1 MGTENVRML
10 HFWGDYLKGDFSHNR
25 LCLCMRLKL
34 YYSGSDCCQIW
45 LRLSFKLL
53 IHYIIT
59 TTIVKISPAT
69 KIWHCYFSCLCS
81 HANQLW
87 LKLQMWADLA
97 ESSALVPLHKQTK
110 KKKSFLSLPLCAHI
124 KQGVKHWALE
134 VRPGELVNF
143 EQLLPTRLDVIMLNE
158 SKPGPPIQQTETYV
172 KRASM
177 RKQNK
182 LCTHTVLAAM
192 QPHII

>member
-10 HFWGDYLKGDFSHNR
+10 HFWGHYLKGDFSHNC

-45 LRLSFKLL
+45 LRLSFKLW

-87 LKLQMWADLA
+87 LKLQIWADLA

-110 KKKSFLSLPLCAHI
+110 KKKVSFHFLFVRTLNRGLNIELWRCGRVNWWTLNSCCPLGLTSLC
-124 KQGVKHWALE
+124 
-134 VRPGELVNF
+134 
-143 EQLLPTRLDVIMLNE
+143 
-158 SKPGPPIQQTETYV
+158 
-172 KRASM
+172 
-177 RKQNK
+177 
-182 LCTHTVLAAM
+182 
-192 QPHII
+192 

>member
-1 MGTENVRML
+1 
-10 HFWGDYLKGDFSHNR
+10 
-25 LCLCMRLKL
+25 MRLKL

-59 TTIVKISPAT
+59 T

-87 LKLQMWADLA
+87 LKLQIWADLA

-110 KKKSFLSLPLCAHI
+110 KKKKVSFHFLF
-124 KQGVKHWALE
+124 
-134 VRPGELVNF
+134 VRTLNRGLNIELWRCGPGELVNF